1 MSVTILDYHSG
12 SYACSQEQLLVQY
25 GNNAQQ
31 FCADRYEGGRK
42 LSAGVNKI
50 ILTFTTEGG
59 KDVGG
64 FWLKYQGKLQMCEKC
79 MTVTFLQHAIPLFF
93 VELLTESA
101 SKSSKTTG
109 NNARSV
115 LLSLTLNLCEIRNI
129 FLNGSFLRHGLMND
143 IKVPKHSPTVPDLLI
158 IFLLQLSQLRP

>member
-79 MTVTFLQHAIPLFF
+79 MTVTFLQHALPLFF

-101 SKSSKTTG
+101 SKSSNKTEATKL
-109 NNARSV
+109 V
-115 LLSLTLNLCEIRNI
+115 
-129 FLNGSFLRHGLMND
+129 
-143 IKVPKHSPTVPDLLI
+143 V
-158 IFLLQLSQLRP
+158 